1 MVQKGGQPP
10 LFGITAATMEAA
22 ASIFPSGPIHLALL
36 GGGKKKKKNRWMKKS
51 IKKSIKKS
59 KKKNTKRKRKTLRF
73 MRASLGKAGKGKGK
87 GKKGRR
93 KKGHSFKTKK
103 KRPLR

>member
-36 GGGKKKKKNRWMKKS
+36 GGGKNKKKKRS
-51 IKKSIKKS
+51 IRRS
-59 KKKNTKRKRKTLRF
+59 KKKNNKRRRKTLRF
-73 MRASLGKAGKGKGK
+73 MRASLGKASK

>member
-36 GGGKKKKKNRWMKKS
+36 GGGKKKKGRW
-51 IKKSIKKS
+51 IQ
-59 KKKNTKRKRKTLRF
+59 
-73 MRASLGKAGKGKGK
+73 
-87 GKKGRR
+87 
-93 KKGHSFKTKK
+93 KTKK
-103 KRPLR
+103 SSPFIWLYLDESRQ

>member
-1 MVQKGGQPP
+1 MVLRGGQPP

-22 ASIFPSGPIHLALL
+22 ASIFPPGPIHLALL
-36 GGGKKKKKNRWMKKS
+36 GGGKKKKKNRSMKKS
-51 IKKSIKKS
+51 IKRS
-59 KKKNTKRKRKTLRF
+59 KKKNTKRRRKTLRF
-73 MRASLGKAGKGKGK
+73 MRASLGKASK

>member
-10 LFGITAATMEAA
+10 LFGITSATMEAA

-36 GGGKKKKKNRWMKKS
+36 GGGKKKKKNRS
-51 IKKSIKKS
+51 TRRS
-59 KKKNTKRKRKTLRF
+59 KKKNTKKRRKTLRF

-87 GKKGRR
+87 GKKGKR
-93 KKGHSFKTKK
+93 KKGHSFKKKRLFKK
-103 KRPLR
+103 K

>member
-51 IKKSIKKS
+51 IKKS

-73 MRASLGKAGKGKGK
+73 MRASLGKAGKGKG
-87 GKKGRR
+87 GKKSRR
-93 KKGHSFKTKK
+93 GHQFKK
-103 KRPLR
+103 K

>member
-1 MVQKGGQPP
+1 MVQRGGQPP

-51 IKKSIKKS
+51 IKKS

-73 MRASLGKAGKGKGK
+73 MRASLGKAGKGKGGK
-87 GKKGRR
+87 GKGGKGKGGKKSRR
-93 KKGHSFKTKK
+93 GHQFKK
-103 KRPLR
+103 K